1 MKKLRP
7 MLAMLSFA
15 VLAGSVSAAKPGEK
29 NYLVRFNRVP
39 GQAEAAMINGLGGS
53 VHRQFSIVPAF
64 AVSLPEQAAAA
75 LMNRAGVAAV
85 EPDGEFLAHNY
96 DSVWGVRRVH
106 APQVHDGSWVGSG
119 VTPIPVTGGGVRVAV
134 MDTGIDYTHSE
145 LAANYRGGVDYV
157 NNDNDPMD
165 DHWHGTHVAGT
176 IAAVLN
182 GSSVTGVAPDVDL
195 YGVKVLSSSGSGSFS
210 WVISGLDW
218 CVANNIDVVN
228 LSLGSSGDPGSTVR
242 AAFDNAWAA
251 GIVIMSSAGNAGA
264 GTNTVGF
271 PAQYNSAIAIASTDS
286 ADARSSFSSTGPAV
300 ELAAPGS
307 SILSTYPG
315 NSYATASGTSMACPH
330 AAGVAALVIAG
341 GIADDNG
348 DGRIN
353 DEVRAAL
360 QLTAIDLGSAG
371 RDEQFGYGLIDAEAA
386 VFVSAN
392 PGDGGGGGG
401 GGGGGDVIF
410 DAPSITEAGSSG
422 STVSITW
429 QDNSNSETGY
439 ELQIG
444 KYNKRGNLSWSSTSL
459 PADST
464 SFATTLADGNY
475 EVRVRAVRNAEVT
488 AWSEQA
494 SILVSGGG
502 GGGKPGGGGGGGG
515 GKGKK

>member
-1 MKKLRP
+1 MKLFRP
-7 MLAMLSFA
+7 MLAMLSLA
-15 VLAGSVSAAKPGEK
+15 VLAESVSAAKPGEK
-29 NYLVRFNRVP
+29 DYLVRFDHIP
-39 GQAEAAMINGLGGS
+39 GPADAAMINGLGGS
-53 VHRQFSIVPAF
+53 VKKQFGIVPAF
-64 AVSLPEQAAAA
+64 AVSLPEPAAAA

-96 DSVWGVRRVH
+96 DSVWGVRRVN
-106 APQVHDGSWVGSG
+106 APQVHSGSWVGSG
-119 VTPIPVTGGGVRVAV
+119 ATPIPVTGSGVRVAV

-182 GSSVTGVAPDVDL
+182 GTSVTGVAPEVDL

-228 LSLGSSGDPGSTVR
+228 LSLGSSSDPGSTVR

-360 QLTAIDLGSAG
+360 QVTAIDLGSAG
-371 RDEQFGYGLIDAEAA
+371 RDEEYGYGLIDAEAA

-392 PGDGGGGGG
+392 PGGGG

-410 DAPSITEAGSSG
+410 DAPSGLGGVTSG
-422 STVSITW
+422 STVTFTW

-459 PADST
+459 PADSE
-464 SFATTLADGNY
+464 SFAMTLADGNY
-475 EVRVRAVRNAEVT
+475 QARVRAVRNAEVT
-488 AWSEQA
+488 AWSNQI
-494 SILVSGGG
+494 SITVSSGGSSGGG
-502 GGGKPGGGGGGGG
+502 GGGKR
-515 GKGKK
+515 KK

>member
-1 MKKLRP
+1 
-7 MLAMLSFA
+7 MLALLSLA
-15 VLAGSVSAAKPGEK
+15 VFAGSVSAAKPGEK
-29 NYLVRFNRVP
+29 DYLVRFDHIP
-39 GQAEAAMINGLGGS
+39 GPADAAMINGLGGS
-53 VHRQFSIVPAF
+53 VKKQFGIVPAF
-64 AVSLPEQAAAA
+64 AVSLPEPAAAA

-96 DSVWGVRRVH
+96 DSVWGVRRVN
-106 APQVHDGSWVGSG
+106 APQVHSGSWVGSG
-119 VTPIPVTGGGVRVAV
+119 ATPIPVTGSGVRVAV

-182 GSSVTGVAPDVDL
+182 GTSVTGVAPEVDL

-228 LSLGSSGDPGSTVR
+228 LSLGSSSDPGSTVR

-360 QLTAIDLGSAG
+360 QVTAIDLGSAG
-371 RDEQFGYGLIDAEAA
+371 RDQEYGYGLIDAEAA

-392 PGDGGGGGG
+392 PGDGDGG

-410 DAPSITEAGSSG
+410 DAPSDLRYSTSG
-422 STVSITW
+422 STVTFTW

-459 PADST
+459 PADSA
-464 SFATTLADGNY
+464 SFAMTLADGGY
-475 EVRVRAVRNAEVT
+475 QARVRAVRNTEVT
-488 AWSEQA
+488 AWSNQI
-494 SILVSGGG
+494 SITVSSGGSSGGG
-502 GGGKPGGGGGGGG
+502 GGGKR
-515 GKGKK
+515 KK

>member
-1 MKKLRP
+1 
-7 MLAMLSFA
+7 MLAMLSLA
-15 VLAGSVSAAKPGEK
+15 VLAESVSAAKPGEK
-29 NYLVRFNRVP
+29 DYLVRFDHIP
-39 GQAEAAMINGLGGS
+39 GPADAAMINGLGGS
-53 VHRQFSIVPAF
+53 VKKQFGIVPAF
-64 AVSLPEQAAAA
+64 AVSLPEPAAAA
-75 LMNRAGVAAV
+75 LINRAGVAAV

-96 DSVWGVRRVH
+96 DSVWGVRRVN
-106 APQVHDGSWVGSG
+106 APQVHSGSWVGSG
-119 VTPIPVTGGGVRVAV
+119 ATPIPVTGSGVRVAV

-182 GSSVTGVAPDVDL
+182 GTSVTGVAPEVDL

-228 LSLGSSGDPGSTVR
+228 LSLGSSSDPGSTVR
-242 AAFDNAWAA
+242 SAFDNAWAA
-251 GIVIMSSAGNAGA
+251 GIVIMTSAGNAGA

-353 DEVRAAL
+353 NEVRAAL
-360 QLTAIDLGSAG
+360 QVTAIDLGSAG
-371 RDEQFGYGLIDAEAA
+371 RDEEYGYGLIDAEAA

-392 PGDGGGGGG
+392 PGDGGG
-401 GGGGGDVIF
+401 DAIF
-410 DAPSITEAGSSG
+410 DAPSITKADSIGSS
-422 STVSITW
+422 VSIIW
-429 QDNSNSETGY
+429 RDNSNSETGY

-494 SILVSGGG
+494 SITVSGGG
-502 GGGKPGGGGGGGG
+502 GGGKPGGGGGG
-515 GKGKK
+515 KGKK